1 MNRDTVQHQVEYDQH
16 ELHVEYV
23 DRPDVAVG
31 EIRTLYWDGQFY
43 VGAGSVIL
51 FGIENISDVPANNVS
66 INVQLYIG
74 PRLIISG
81 LEIYVNGIGLSQ
93 NEFCIYDDS
102 LLLLSCEYPEL
113 RAHEYLQF
121 GIHNLAPTETATATP
136 IVTINVSTTGETNTS
151 NNSKTFSAPVLPLIE
166 TNYHVSLSNVP
177 QYSFL
182 DQHYSID
189 YSFSI
194 PYSSADTYLP
204 THAVFLVNGF
214 DVVNTSVSSRSSNN
228 LDFTCSERYNW
239 VYCKAISGYRK
250 HPQGTFIE
258 GTIEIVSTTSD
269 RSFIGTFANTY
280 FNGRPTPVNVINP
293 RYDLIYNTIWNF
305 FSATIAHPSP
315 ALAVMSWDKNT
326 YALNHNPFIR
336 IIEPDMKMDPN
347 VIDSFSIHVWSD
359 SDAGGIALTV
369 TETDKNT
376 GIFEGTVSLTT
387 TDESSGH
394 RLRVTGGDSIFAK
407 YQDSTLSAGAVTNYL
422 DITAS
427 AKISNMYIIS
437 PTFPISPTPFP

>member
-1 MNRDTVQHQVEYDQH
+1 
-16 ELHVEYV
+16 
-23 DRPDVAVG
+23 
-31 EIRTLYWDGQFY
+31 
-43 VGAGSVIL
+43 
-51 FGIENISDVPANNVS
+51 
-66 INVQLYIG
+66 
-74 PRLIISG
+74 
-81 LEIYVNGIGLSQ
+81 
-93 NEFCIYDDS
+93 
-102 LLLLSCEYPEL
+102 
-113 RAHEYLQF
+113 
-121 GIHNLAPTETATATP
+121 
-136 IVTINVSTTGETNTS
+136 
-151 NNSKTFSAPVLPLIE
+151 
-166 TNYHVSLSNVP
+166 
-177 QYSFL
+177 
-182 DQHYSID
+182 
-189 YSFSI
+189 
-194 PYSSADTYLP
+194 
-204 THAVFLVNGF
+204 
-214 DVVNTSVSSRSSNN
+214 
-228 LDFTCSERYNW
+228 
-239 VYCKAISGYRK
+239 
-250 HPQGTFIE
+250 
-258 GTIEIVSTTSD
+258 
-269 RSFIGTFANTY
+269 
-280 FNGRPTPVNVINP
+280 VINP

-359 SDAGGIALTV
+359 SDAGGIDLTV